1 MLSCSLANEPFKWII
16 SCPWCVWFVMEV
28 TNTRSPALWEAS
40 GRHYWTALLF
50 RLSSYLALPWPP
62 DAWEPGTS
70 LQRLWKQVVQVAFET
85 AKSSLLSL
93 RNSRESRITC
103 TNSVHGNEESKT
115 LVMQTIMSQSK
126 GIYTAD
132 RALALSFECRKPCL
146 CHQRI
151 LLDRNFFFFFLAR
164 VFS

>member
-1 MLSCSLANEPFKWII
+1 MNHFMSVM
-16 SCPWCVWFVMEV
+16 CVICHGGHKYQVS
-28 TNTRSPALWEAS
+28 TPWEAS

-50 RLSSYLALPWPP
+50 RLSSYLALPWSPE
-62 DAWEPGTS
+62 AWEPGTA
-70 LQRLWKQVVQVAFET
+70 LQRFWKQVVQVAFEM

-103 TNSVHGNEESKT
+103 TNSIHGNEESKT

-126 GIYTAD
+126 GIYAED
-132 RALALSFECRKPCL
+132 RALALSFQCRKPPL

-151 LLDRNFFFFFLAR
+151 LLDRNFFF
-164 VFS
+164 SG